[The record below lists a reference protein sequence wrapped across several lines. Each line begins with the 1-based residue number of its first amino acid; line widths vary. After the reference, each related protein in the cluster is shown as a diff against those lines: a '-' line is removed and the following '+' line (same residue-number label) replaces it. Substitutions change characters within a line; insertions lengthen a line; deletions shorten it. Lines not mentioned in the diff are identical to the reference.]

1 MELIIDAVVWKLE
14 VERVL
19 FQFKVIIRKDNKDWR
34 DYVEQM
40 YQYKDGIEFLLM
52 EIKFYFDK
60 FYDEISRILEKIG
73 SREKYINN

>member
-40 YQYKDGIEFLLM
+40 YQYKDGIEFLLT

>member
-40 YQYKDGIEFLLM
+40 YQYKDGIEFSLM